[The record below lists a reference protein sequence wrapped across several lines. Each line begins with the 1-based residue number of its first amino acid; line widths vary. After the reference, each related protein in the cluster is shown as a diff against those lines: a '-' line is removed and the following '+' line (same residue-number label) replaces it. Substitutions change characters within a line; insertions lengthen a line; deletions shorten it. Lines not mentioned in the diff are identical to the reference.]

1 MSERRVALVT
11 GANRGLGYALAAGLA
26 RPNMSIVVTAR
37 DSRDAHEA
45 AARLRAQRP
54 GVEVEAHQ
62 LDVTDPASV
71 FRAFAETQRSFGR
84 LDVLL
89 SSAGIAIDRGRTPSV
104 LDMEKVRATLDTNL
118 LGAWRCAA
126 EAIPIMR
133 KNNYGRIVHVS
144 SRMGSLANMTSSSPA
159 YRVSKAALNALTRV
173 LADEVAQDNIL
184 VNSASPGV
192 AATRMNYGGKAVSPE
207 EAAQGMI
214 WLATAPDDG
223 PRGEFF
229 EGRSVVP
236 W

>member
-11 GANRGLGYALAAGLA
+11 GANRGLGYALAACLG
-26 RPNMSIVVTAR
+26 RREFSVVVTAR
-37 DSRDAHEA
+37 DARDANEA
-45 AARLRAQRP
+45 AASLRAH
-54 GVEVEAHQ
+54 GVAEVEAHQ

-71 FRAFAETQRSFGR
+71 FRAFTETQRSFGR
-84 LDVLL
+84 LDVLI
-89 SSAGIAIDRGRTPSV
+89 SSAGIAIDRGRDASSS
-104 LDMEKVRATLDTNL
+104 DMEKVRATLETNL

-126 EAIPIMR
+126 EAIPLMR
-133 KNNYGRIVHVS
+133 ENDYGRIVHVS
-144 SRMGSLANMTSSSPA
+144 SGMGSLANMTSGSPA

-192 AATRMNYGGKAVSPE
+192 AATRMNYGGEAVSPE
-207 EAAQGMI
+207 EAAEGMI

-223 PRGEFF
+223 PRGGFF
-229 EGRSVVP
+229 QGRSVIP

>member
-11 GANRGLGYALAAGLA
+11 GANRGLGHALAAGLS
-26 RPNMSIVVTAR
+26 RHGLSVVVTAR
-37 DSRDAHEA
+37 DERDACEA
-45 AARLRAQRP
+45 AARLRVQQP
-54 GVEVEAHQ
+54 GSQVEAHQ

-71 FRAFAETQRSFGR
+71 FRAFAETRRSFGR

-89 SSAGIAIDRGRTPSV
+89 SSAGIAIDRGRSASA

-118 LGAWRCAA
+118 MGAWRCAA
-126 EAIPIMR
+126 EAIPLMR
-133 KNNYGRIVHVS
+133 ENDYGRIVHVS
-144 SRMGSLANMTSSSPA
+144 SGMGSLANMTSGSPA

-192 AATRMNYGGKAVSPE
+192 TATRMNYGGEAVSPE
-207 EAAQGMI
+207 EAAKGMM

-223 PRGEFF
+223 PRGGFF
-229 EGRSVVP
+229 QGRSVVP